1 MGFLEWIFGSKK
13 EETVQERKDY
23 EELSIDNVE
32 TILSKKFEEK
42 FEPFKKDANKIYQDL
57 QSATDSIQK
66 SLNELN
72 EANFTDQVDSE
83 LLQNVTAHRKSFV
96 QKMEFMKKN
105 LKIPMQPDFD
115 SILVYSQSVSQTIS
129 ETNQNTVND
138 YRFVDRLFEKEGE
151 RVINDFKVIGKLSDD
166 LKNLIKNNRDSLL
179 SIKNIQNNL
188 NSVKE
193 EMEIL
198 HRMEEELKSFEEDLS
213 NLKSKHET
221 EIKKKNEL
229 ESGEGWTHFNE
240 IKNEKNKVLDDIS
253 KIKSELIQNT
263 SKIERLLRKLK
274 NMVDKGTI
282 NVDNEKLLD
291 KYVESF
297 LDKVIEEKNI
307 EDVNSILK
315 TIQKNISEGKIDV
328 KDDEIKN
335 ILENNVF
342 GNILKKYETLESE
355 LKEYEKR
362 INEHVEFKKR
372 NDIEDDIKDFEKQM
386 EVTNLEIEKI
396 KKQID
401 KIKGSVDEKKI
412 RLEKSL
418 SELENKKIR
427 LI

>member
-1 MGFLEWIFGSKK
+1 
-13 EETVQERKDY
+13 
-23 EELSIDNVE
+23 
-32 TILSKKFEEK
+32 
-42 FEPFKKDANKIYQDL
+42 
-57 QSATDSIQK
+57 
-66 SLNELN
+66 
-72 EANFTDQVDSE
+72 
-83 LLQNVTAHRKSFV
+83 
-96 QKMEFMKKN
+96 
-105 LKIPMQPDFD
+105 
-115 SILVYSQSVSQTIS
+115 
-129 ETNQNTVND
+129 
-138 YRFVDRLFEKEGE
+138 
-151 RVINDFKVIGKLSDD
+151 
-166 LKNLIKNNRDSLL
+166 
-179 SIKNIQNNL
+179 
-188 NSVKE
+188 
-193 EMEIL
+193 
-198 HRMEEELKSFEEDLS
+198 
-213 NLKSKHET
+213 
-221 EIKKKNEL
+221 
-229 ESGEGWTHFNE
+229 
-240 IKNEKNKVLDDIS
+240 
-253 KIKSELIQNT
+253 
-263 SKIERLLRKLK
+263 
-274 NMVDKGTI
+274 MVDKGTI

>member
-307 EDVNSILK
+307 EDLNSILK